1 MKQKHILL
9 LACTMAATSFGL
21 HAQDSPLLNDYR
33 TLVETYSPDLRAA
46 QHAAGAGQEARQSAH
61 ADFLPKL
68 SGGANFNY
76 TGNPLRL
83 DVNLPGTD
91 AAYTFEGRDTKYGAS
106 LNLSQPL
113 YTGGALRAG
122 YDKARAEEAMARQ
135 EVQRVT
141 NNLRHEADVRY
152 WTSVARLELAGVA
165 GDYRRAVEQLVDV
178 VRHRVEQEYTD
189 RNDLLMAEVRL
200 NDANYQVQRARNEAE
215 VARLSLNALAGYPAD
230 RHIATDTLVAALST
244 VQPMPLGVDAALA
257 RRPEMSQAELNVSAR
272 QSAARVANARYL
284 PQLSIGVDGSYS
296 SPGYDFHADLDPNYV
311 LYAKLSVPI
320 FEWGK
325 RRHTRNMGRYQVDMA
340 REQRTL
346 VADGLRLEVET
357 AWCNYTQAV
366 EQVRLTESSL
376 RKAAESETL
385 AMDKYRE
392 GSISIVEAINAQL
405 YHQEARQNHI
415 QAKLNACLAKSALD
429 RACGE

>member
-9 LACTMAATSFGL
+9 LACTMAATSLRL
-21 HAQDSPLLNDYR
+21 HAQDSPRLNDYR
-33 TLVETYSPDLRAA
+33 TLVETYSLDLRAA
-46 QHAAGAGQEARQSAH
+46 RHAAGAGQEARQSAH

-91 AAYTFEGRDTKYGAS
+91 AAYTFEGRDMKYGAS

-165 GDYRRAVEQLVDV
+165 GDYRRAVEQLVGV

-230 RHIATDTLVAALST
+230 RHIATDTLVENIVKHNVISLSRPMT
-244 VQPMPLGVDAALA
+244 VTVEA
-257 RRPEMSQAELNVSAR
+257 
-272 QSAARVANARYL
+272 VADDN
-284 PQLSIGVDGSYS
+284 DGSTWLRVS
-296 SPGYDFHADLDPNYV
+296 NPIHP
-311 LYAKLSVPI
+311 KLGALTGGKGLANLNQRYHLLCDKEIKVDRENDCFTVKVPL
-320 FEWGK
+320 FYE
-325 RRHTRNMGRYQVDMA
+325 
-340 REQRTL
+340 
-346 VADGLRLEVET
+346 
-357 AWCNYTQAV
+357 
-366 EQVRLTESSL
+366 
-376 RKAAESETL
+376 
-385 AMDKYRE
+385 
-392 GSISIVEAINAQL
+392 
-405 YHQEARQNHI
+405 
-415 QAKLNACLAKSALD
+415 
-429 RACGE
+429 